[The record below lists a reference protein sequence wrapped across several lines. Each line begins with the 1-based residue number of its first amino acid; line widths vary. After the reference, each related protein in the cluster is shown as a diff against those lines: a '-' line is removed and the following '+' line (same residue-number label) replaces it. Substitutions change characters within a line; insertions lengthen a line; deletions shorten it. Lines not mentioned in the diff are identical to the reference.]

1 MLSTAIQNGLTPA
14 VALPA
19 LPAFKTLR
27 LGNLTLRSRYFLS
40 PLAGYTNH
48 PFRVAVRELGGLG
61 LATTELVSTR
71 ALLLG
76 SAKSSE
82 FIETSA
88 QDTPLSVQ
96 IYGYDA
102 KEMCDAAQWLET
114 YGAAVI
120 DINMGCPVNKVV
132 KNGGGSAM
140 MCNVGST
147 AALVRGIVEAV
158 RIPVTVKMRLGWD
171 DLNLTAPNLTRE
183 LEQVGVAAVM
193 IHGRTREQGFSGK
206 VNIAGIRAVVEAV
219 ECMPIIG
226 NGDIRSIT
234 DAERMFHETGC
245 AGIAIGRGALLNPW
259 IFAQL
264 CSWEQ
269 AGHLGFIPTYDQR
282 LDFMARHYSLLVKQ
296 RGERHASF
304 TFRKCGGWY
313 SKVLKPGKELHQRI
327 MMIER
332 AADFEAIVTTL
343 RAKGPPP
350 HWKAGEMPEIAVPKG
365 PISHW

>member
-1 MLSTAIQNGLTPA
+1 MSATAIHNEIPSATVPMQQLA
-14 VALPA
+14 V
-19 LPAFKTLR
+19 KTLR
-27 LGNLTLRSRYFLS
+27 IGKLTLASRYFLS

-48 PFRVAVRELGGLG
+48 PFRVAVREIGGLG

-76 SAKSSE
+76 SAKTSE
-82 FIETSA
+82 FIETCP

-102 KEMCDAAQWLET
+102 KEMCDAAQWLES

-140 MCNVGST
+140 MCNVTGT

-171 DLNLTAPNLTRE
+171 DLNLTAPNLTRA

-206 VNIAGIRAVVEAV
+206 VNIPGIRAVVEAV
-219 ECMPIIG
+219 ERMPIIG
-226 NGDIRSIT
+226 NGDVRSIA
-234 DAERMFHETGC
+234 DAERMFAETGC

-264 CSWEQ
+264 CSWELTGQ
-269 AGHLGFIPTYDQR
+269 LGFIPSYDQR
-282 LDFMARHYSLLVKQ
+282 LDFMARHYELLVKQ

-313 SKVLKPGKELHQRI
+313 SKVLKPGKELHQR
-327 MMIER
+327 MMLIEKVE
-332 AADFEAIVTTL
+332 DFAQIVTAL
-343 RAKGPPP
+343 RTKGPPP
-350 HWKAGEMPEIAVPKG
+350 HWKAGELTEIAVPKG